1 MEKNSQTKLHKLFHN
16 VAIALDER
24 ELKFK
29 FIDAAGEIFE
39 ARAWGWKVLD
49 RNFQIIDCELMGL
62 SDRIIDRYQ
71 KNSYSKDP
79 LMNYAIEHHAPVH
92 EQILFTS
99 EAWHHSTIYREVFL
113 PYNIEHLAIAPLVGN
128 GRLLGKV
135 FLTRGKQD
143 KAFNLKDLSQLSAI
157 CTHLSVRLA
166 TLQAAEDSTARSRFT
181 YYHKQ
186 LQPISLKF
194 LTKREQQIADLIAEG
209 LKTAELSVA
218 LGITQ
223 NSVKQALKR
232 IFLKL
237 DVSTRA
243 EMVAKTRNI

>member
-1 MEKNSQTKLHKLFHN
+1 MQTNLHKLFHN

-24 ELKFK
+24 ELKSQ

-49 RNFQIIDCELMGL
+49 KNFQIVDCELMGL

-71 KNSYSKDP
+71 EIGYLRDP

-92 EQILFTS
+92 DRILFNS
-99 EAWHHSTIYREVFL
+99 ETWQNSTIYQQVLSR
-113 PYNIEHLAIAPLVGN
+113 YKIEHLAIAPILGN
-128 GRLLGKV
+128 DRLLGKV

-143 KAFNLKDLSQLSAI
+143 KPFNLKDLSQLSAI

-166 TLQAAEDSTARSRFT
+166 TLQVADNITTKSRS
-181 YYHKQ
+181 
-186 LQPISLKF
+186 ISFKS

-209 LKTAELSVA
+209 LKTAELSSV

-232 IFLKL
+232 MFLKL

-243 EMVAKTRNI
+243 EMVAKTRNVYTSSI